1 MQIFRNML
9 MLHTEKGVVAG
20 WCGLNAKDGGT
31 EAQVFVQGAP
41 QGQLE
46 VMLVTGA
53 DTHKLGVMDVSGKS
67 AKKNFFYKGKAGD
80 VQGVRIAHMSVHY
93 ILEGG
98 QTGKNAPV
106 AAGKGAPKARAV
118 MAQKVAQPKQ
128 EVPKAVPIPVENEP
142 VPPKMVMQNQAIP
155 IMTQGSTPQA
165 ASAGKANAPIAQC
178 DMRLATGPQQAQT
191 ENIAGQGL
199 ADNAGNMDAN
209 VPAMDPAGGKNLA
222 QTDMRLQGKTENDHI
237 IRKGQKPPFA
247 PAAPGTAAPDARIQA
262 LMDKAQPPENEALLS
277 EPPLPLAG
285 MPEQAPNKKGG
296 QMSPELIEVLALS
309 DMSNSGV
316 EQGLLGEGSGRQGLL
331 GKGVWWRVEQPGVQ
345 DWHYLAGEL
354 TARDGRR
361 VRAIA
366 LKDECGALPDH
377 LEGWAQKAEDYFIVL
392 IDVKTGTMLPETAC

>member
-1 MQIFRNML
+1 

-118 MAQKVAQPKQ
+118 MAQKAAQPKQ
-128 EVPKAVPIPVENEP
+128 EAPKAVPIPVENEP
-142 VPPKMVMQNQAIP
+142 VPPKMVMQDQAAP
-155 IMTQGSTPQA
+155 IMRQGSAPQA
-165 ASAGKANAPIAQC
+165 VPAGKANAPLAQC

-199 ADNAGNMDAN
+199 TDNAGNMGAN
-209 VPAMDPAGGKNLA
+209 VPAMDPAGGKSLA
-222 QTDMRLQGKTENDHI
+222 QTDMRLQGKTENDHVMG
-237 IRKGQKPPFA
+237 RGQK
-247 PAAPGTAAPDARIQA
+247 AALRTGR
-262 LMDKAQPPENEALLS
+262 
-277 EPPLPLAG
+277 AG
-285 MPEQAPNKKGG
+285 DRCPRRADTG
-296 QMSPELIEVLALS
+296 A
-309 DMSNSGV
+309 
-316 EQGLLGEGSGRQGLL
+316 
-331 GKGVWWRVEQPGVQ
+331 
-345 DWHYLAGEL
+345 
-354 TARDGRR
+354 DG
-361 VRAIA
+361 
-366 LKDECGALPDH
+366 
-377 LEGWAQKAEDYFIVL
+377 
-392 IDVKTGTMLPETAC
+392 